1 MRVLHWSDCAA
12 RTGSAIPSAGH
23 CTVRP
28 AVAEA
33 KTMGVTPESITS
45 LMSAG
50 GCRCLPGAAA
60 HDRMPGADDPGW
72 IASDSG
78 TVLNKRPILALE
90 LCRWSSRVVGAI
102 AGCLFGLVA

>member
-1 MRVLHWSDCAA
+1 
-12 RTGSAIPSAGH
+12 
-23 CTVRP
+23 
-28 AVAEA
+28 
-33 KTMGVTPESITS
+33 MGVTPESITS

-78 TVLNKRPILALE
+78 TVLDKRPILAFE
-90 LCRWSSRVVGAI
+90 LPMVLPGRWSDSRLPI
-102 AGCLFGLVA
+102 GLVA